1 MITLLEDQ
9 AKMCHTLSGGS
20 TSLHNE
26 CKICVAQ
33 NFGGLLCKNILT
45 EKIGW
50 LVALHSKSA
59 RVKILVNKTICKLVV
74 NHQVFTLKVL

>member
-9 AKMCHTLSGGS
+9 ANMCHTLSAGLCNITNPFQA

-26 CKICVAQ
+26 CKIYVAQ

-45 EKIGW
+45 EKIG
-50 LVALHSKSA
+50 
-59 RVKILVNKTICKLVV
+59 
-74 NHQVFTLKVL
+74 